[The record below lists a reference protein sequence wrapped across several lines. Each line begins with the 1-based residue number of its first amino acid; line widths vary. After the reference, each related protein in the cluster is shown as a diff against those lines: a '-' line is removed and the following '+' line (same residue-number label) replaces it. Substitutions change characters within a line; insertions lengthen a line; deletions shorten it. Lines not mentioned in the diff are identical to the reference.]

1 MNKKSEPL
9 SIKLEDLVLDK
20 NNPRF
25 AELYSGSEKE
35 EEIIDYLLYNESAE
49 DVAKAIKNADEFYPD
64 RPLWVIKENGKYTVK
79 DGNRRCAAVKA
90 LQHPNK
96 YGLGITKMEIDE
108 LPVLHYFDV
117 SDIESRI
124 REEHTS
130 NLFKQWDRI
139 AKALEIHRLFKSGN
153 SIESLKSVDSS
164 PKDFLKLANFYF
176 EAVKIGEEDFKRLLR
191 SGRGKTGGKT
201 IIFERLFRYH
211 DKCGYSFKNITN
223 EIVIKDQKLFDS
235 YISAMVHYLKDNPD
249 TTTKFMD
256 SEKEA
261 FFAHLKKYGFPPKS
275 EVPDTTGKLENNSNA
290 GNNQSSNQGTPSTNN
305 ANTTNDN
312 SSGNS
317 PKSIYDSNQSNNKR
331 KSIKQRPVYER
342 KRIPAPLEKVIKEC
356 YDLDQNNFANAKMAL
371 VRVAFECT
379 MKFVVENTKKSN
391 GKALSTSNHI
401 KPAFYDKTGKKLVY
415 TNFDTLK
422 TKFTELIL
430 DKSTKNAFENFD
442 LQRPHQ
448 IIHNYKVAANP
459 VDSKSMCDNLIEL
472 IEFMLQEENDLIS
485 SLDTSKL

>member
-9 SIKLEDLVLDK
+9 NIKLEDLVLDK

-25 AELYSGSEKE
+25 AELYSGSDKE

-49 DVAKAIKNADEFYPD
+49 DVAKAIKNANEFYPD

-79 DGNRRCAAVKA
+79 DGNRRCAAAKA
-90 LQHPNK
+90 LQHPGYYK
-96 YGLGITKMEIDE
+96 LGISKMEINE
-108 LPVLHYFDV
+108 LPVLHYFNV
-117 SDIESRI
+117 SDIETRI

-139 AKALEIHRLFKSGN
+139 AKALEIHRLFTSGN
-153 SIESLKSVDSS
+153 SIESLKSIDSS

-176 EAVKIGEEDFKRLLR
+176 EAVKIGSEDLKRLLR
-191 SGRGKTGGKT
+191 SGRRKTGGKT
-201 IIFERLFRYH
+201 IVFERLFKYH
-211 DKCGYSFKNITN
+211 DKCGYSFKNITS

-249 TTTKFMD
+249 TTHKFID
-256 SEKEA
+256 NEKEN
-261 FFAHLKKYGFPPKS
+261 FFTHLEEYGFPPKI
-275 EVPDTTGKLENNSNA
+275 EVPETTETTGNNNNS
-290 GNNQSSNQGTPSTNN
+290 GNTHSSNDGGTSTNN
-305 ANTTNDN
+305 AGTSNDSARAGVPQSVN
-312 SSGNS
+312 
-317 PKSIYDSNQSNNKR
+317 DSAQSNNKR
-331 KSIKQRPVYER
+331 KSIKQRPSYTR

-391 GKALSTSNHI
+391 GKMLSTSNHI

-472 IEFMLQEENDLIS
+472 IEFMLQDEVDFMS
-485 SLDTSKL
+485 SIDVTKL